1 MSDDGS
7 TRPPGDGALLPRH
20 LCRVMGTNQNH
31 SSRSG
36 TSYHVQVE
44 DRGPV
49 FDDATE
55 EWVRRVNV
63 IAYANYGEP
72 TARIVYGKDHDFP
85 DLRTHEH
92 NRMVAQ
98 RLQEL
103 AVEVRAVLEEKEERQ
118 VARVKG
124 LLEQY
129 YRTRDDKVKR
139 EFEDAN
145 ALYPFVFA
153 RAFQE
158 LKAERSAALEAAAA
172 PPPPAAL
179 PAEIPSGPLAVE
191 EAVYPMDATLRELV
205 LEIERVAEELQRD
218 LAELRS
224 KGGGRRHPPGDLRQA
239 PGPGE
244 GQRGAAGHVERLR
257 GPPPRH
263 DAQQPGDRLPPGPGP
278 GHSARSGVAGAGGA
292 GSAASS
298 LGARE
303 RASLRL

>member
-1 MSDDGS
+1 MTASGDDTIG
-7 TRPPGDGALLPRH
+7 PPGDSALLPRH
-20 LCRVMGTNQNH
+20 LCRVMGTNQNY

-55 EWVRRVNV
+55 DWVRRVNV

-72 TARIVYGKDHDFP
+72 TARIVYGRDHDFP

-92 NRMVAQ
+92 NRAVAQ

-103 AVEVRAVLEEKEERQ
+103 AVEVRAILEGKEDRQ
-118 VARVKG
+118 VARVKD
-124 LLEQY
+124 LLERY

-158 LKAERSAALEAAAA
+158 LRAERSAALEAA
-172 PPPPAAL
+172 PPPPAAA
-179 PAEIPSGPLAVE
+179 PSEMPSGPLAVE
-191 EAVYPMDATLRELV
+191 EAVYPLDAAQRELV
-205 LEIERVAEELQRD
+205 LAIERVAGELQRD
-218 LAELRS
+218 LAELR
-224 KGGGRRHPPGDLRQA
+224 A
-239 PGPGE
+239 
-244 GQRGAAGHVERLR
+244 RGAADDILQATCAKLLARAKDSVARRDASSEFAVRYLDMTRNSLVTAYKQVRARLTR
-257 GPPPRH
+257 
-263 DAQQPGDRLPPGPGP
+263 
-278 GHSARSGVAGAGGA
+278 AGG
-292 GSAASS
+292 
-298 LGARE
+298 
-303 RASLRL
+303 